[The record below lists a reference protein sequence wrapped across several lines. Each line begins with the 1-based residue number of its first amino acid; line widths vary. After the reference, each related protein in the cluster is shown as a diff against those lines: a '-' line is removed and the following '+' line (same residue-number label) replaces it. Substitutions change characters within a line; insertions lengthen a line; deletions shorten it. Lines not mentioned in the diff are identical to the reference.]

1 MRWEGE
7 RESDRVED
15 RRRMTPV
22 RGGLALGGTG
32 ILLVLLFSMLTGAD
46 PAQLIEVA
54 NSVQVGAGQG
64 APEPGPMGAPA
75 DAGGRFAAVVLG
87 STEDVWTGLLANRG
101 ARDEPPRLVLF
112 SGAVQSACGFAE
124 AAVGPFYCP
133 ADSQVYLDLTFFD
146 ELAQRFGAPGEFARA
161 YVIAHEIGH
170 HVQNQLGISSQVSG
184 MQRRL
189 SREQA
194 NELSVRLE
202 LQADCFAGVWG
213 NIANRERD
221 WLEPGDVEQGL
232 AAAAAI
238 GDDTLQRRAGG
249 AVQPESWTHG
259 SSQMRGRWLRRG
271 LDSGDIEACDTF
283 SAQAL

>member
-15 RRRMTPV
+15 RRRMTPA

-32 ILLVLLFSMLTGAD
+32 LLLVLLFSMLTGAD

-54 NSVQVGAGQG
+54 NSVQVGSGQG
-64 APEPGPMGAPA
+64 AGEAGPVGAPA
-75 DAGGRFAAVVLG
+75 DQGGRFVAVVLG
-87 STEDVWTGLLANRG
+87 STEDVWSGLFANQ
-101 ARDEPPRLVLF
+101 ASTYKPPRLVLF

-146 ELAQRFGAPGEFARA
+146 ELEQRFGAPGEFARA
-161 YVIAHEIGH
+161 YVIAHEVGH
-170 HVQNQLGISSQVSG
+170 HVQNQLGISGKVSG
-184 MQRRL
+184 MQRQV
-189 SREQA
+189 SRAEG

-213 NIANRERD
+213 KIANRERN

-238 GDDTLQRRAGG
+238 GDDTLQRRSGG

-271 LDSGDIEACDTF
+271 LDSGKIDACNTFAAEA
-283 SAQAL
+283 L

>member
-15 RRRMTPV
+15 RRRITPA

-32 ILLVLLFSMLTGAD
+32 LLLVLLFSMLSGAD
-46 PAQLIEVA
+46 PAELIEVA
-54 NSVQVGAGQG
+54 NRVQVGAAQG
-64 APEPGPMGAPA
+64 AGAAGPVGAPS
-75 DAGGRFAAVVLG
+75 DPGGRFVAVVLG
-87 STEDVWTGLLANRG
+87 STEDVWSGLFADR
-101 ARDEPPRLVLF
+101 ASTYKPPRLVLF

-133 ADSQVYLDLTFFD
+133 ADSQVYLDLTFFE
-146 ELAQRFGAPGEFARA
+146 ELEQRFGAPGEFARA
-161 YVIAHEIGH
+161 YVIAHEVGH
-170 HVQNQLGISSQVSG
+170 HVQNQLGISGKVAG
-184 MQRRL
+184 MQRQL
-189 SREQA
+189 SRADA
-194 NELSVRLE
+194 NALSVRLE
-202 LQADCFAGVWG
+202 LQADCLAGVWG
-213 NIANRERD
+213 KIANRERD

-259 SSQMRGRWLRRG
+259 SSHMRGHWLRRG
-271 LDSGDIEACDTF
+271 LDSGKIDACDTF
-283 SAQAL
+283 SAEAL